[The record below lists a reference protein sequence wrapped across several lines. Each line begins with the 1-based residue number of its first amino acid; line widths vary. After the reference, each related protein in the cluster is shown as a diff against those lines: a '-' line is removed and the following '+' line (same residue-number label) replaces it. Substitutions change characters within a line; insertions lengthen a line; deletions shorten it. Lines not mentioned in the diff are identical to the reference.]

1 MITLKLRIIL
11 LVISL
16 LVLFYVVHKI
26 RKSKLDIA
34 DSIYWVIFACILL
47 LLSLFPRLAY
57 WCAKL
62 LGIEAPFSFLVVFFI
77 GAISIKQF
85 LLSIRLSEL
94 KQKNKHLAQKIAF
107 DEFDEKQEQD
117 TG

>member
-26 RKSKLDIA
+26 RKSKLEIA

-47 LLSLFPRLAY
+47 LLRTVN
-57 WCAKL
+57 AKKSRNITFYMIFRD
-62 LGIEAPFSFLVVFFI
+62 G
-77 GAISIKQF
+77 
-85 LLSIRLSEL
+85 
-94 KQKNKHLAQKIAF
+94 
-107 DEFDEKQEQD
+107 
-117 TG
+117 

>member
-47 LLSLFPRLAY
+47 LLRTVD
-57 WCAKL
+57 AKKSRNITFYMIFRD
-62 LGIEAPFSFLVVFFI
+62 G
-77 GAISIKQF
+77 
-85 LLSIRLSEL
+85 
-94 KQKNKHLAQKIAF
+94 
-107 DEFDEKQEQD
+107 
-117 TG
+117 

>member
-47 LLSLFPRLAY
+47 LLSLFPHLAY
-57 WCAKL
+57 W
-62 LGIEAPFSFLVVFFI
+62 
-77 GAISIKQF
+77 
-85 LLSIRLSEL
+85 
-94 KQKNKHLAQKIAF
+94 
-107 DEFDEKQEQD
+107 
-117 TG
+117 